1 MTTPKSKKRYFAW
14 TALEKQKVAMLSIYS
29 NSFLVV
35 IKLIAGVLMGS
46 ISVISEGLHSMIDLL
61 AAVIA
66 NYSIRKSAIP
76 ADKDH
81 PYGHGKYE
89 NYAGVIEA
97 VLILFAAIIIVY
109 EASMRLIKNA
119 PVEFLLVGIIIMGIS
134 SVVNFFVSRKLYKVG
149 VETDS
154 MALQAD
160 GLHLRTDVYTAMG
173 VFIGLILIQLT
184 GLEWLDP
191 VVAILVAVLIVK
203 AAWDLTREA
212 SKGLVDEHL
221 PVDEESK
228 IKCVLAQ
235 YSKSFVAFRA
245 LRTRKSGA
253 ERFVDLILVVKAD
266 MPVIEAHALCDKI
279 EKEIEANLPNTN
291 VLIHIEPCLMG
302 DTCPHCRGELIEIVE
317 NPDLECDIIL
327 RK

>member
-1 MTTPKSKKRYFAW
+1 M
-14 TALEKQKVAMLSIYS
+14 EKQKVAMLSIYS
-29 NSFLVV
+29 NSFLVF
-35 IKLIAGVLMGS
+35 IKLLSGVLMGS
-46 ISVISEGLHSMIDLL
+46 ISVISEGLHSMIDLI
-61 AAVIA
+61 AAIIA
-66 NYSIRKSAIP
+66 NYSVRKSAIP

-97 VLILFAAIIIVY
+97 ILIFFAAMLIVY
-109 EASMRLIKNA
+109 EASMRLLNDA
-119 PVEFLLVGIIIMGIS
+119 PVEFLLVGIAIMGLSAVI
-134 SVVNFFVSRKLYKVG
+134 NFFVSRKLYRVG

-160 GLHLRTDVYTAMG
+160 GLHLRTDVYTALG
-173 VFIGLILIQLT
+173 VFMGLILIQVT
-184 GLEWLDP
+184 GFAWLDP
-191 VVAILVAVLIVK
+191 VVAILVACLIVK
-203 AAWDLTREA
+203 AAWDLTKEA

-221 PVDEESK
+221 PEDEESK

-235 YSKSFVAFRA
+235 YSKSFVAYRA

-253 ERFVDLILVVKAD
+253 ERFVDLILIVKAN
-266 MPVIEAHALCDKI
+266 MPVIEAHSLCDKI
-279 EKEIEANLPNTN
+279 EKEIERNLPNTN

-302 DTCPHCRGELIEIVE
+302 DDCPHCRGEFIKIEDKP
-317 NPDLECDIIL
+317 NLECEKIL